1 MKKYKRYSAGF
12 KEQALVK
19 VYSRGNNQSI
29 QSVADELNINLTTL
43 KTWMK
48 QSEQDVNKLAQPK
61 SKRPEDWSPEER
73 LAALQQ
79 TYSLLG
85 VDLNTWC
92 RERGVFVHQLE
103 QWKTDFCSHGDAED
117 QREEARALRALKV
130 EYKSLERELLRK
142 DKALAEAAALLVLQK
157 KFRALLGE
165 RSNDYPRRARASDCF
180 TE

>member
-19 VYSRGNNQSI
+19 VYSRGNNQTI
-29 QSVADELNINLTTL
+29 QSVANELNINLTTL

-48 QSEQDVNKLAQPK
+48 QKEQDVKPAPQK

-79 TYSLLG
+79 SYSLLG
-85 VDLNTWC
+85 EDLNTWC
-92 RERGVFVHQLE
+92 RERGVFIHQLE
-103 QWKTDFCSHGDAED
+103 QWKTDFCSHGDSVD
-117 QREEARALRALKV
+117 KREEARVLRTLK
-130 EYKSLERELLRK
+130 EENQSLERELLRK

-157 KFRALLGE
+157 KFRALLGGE
-165 RSNDYPRRARASDCF
+165 V
-180 TE
+180 E

>member
-19 VYSRGNNQSI
+19 VYGRGHDQSI
-29 QSVADELNINLTTL
+29 QSVANALNINLTTL

-48 QSEQDVNKLAQPK
+48 QKEQDVNKPAQPK

-79 TYSLLG
+79 SYSLLG
-85 VDLNTWC
+85 EDLNAWC
-92 RERGVFVHQLE
+92 REQGIFVHQLE
-103 QWKTDFCSHGDAED
+103 KWKADFCRQGLASEK
-117 QREEARALRALKV
+117 REEARALHTLKA
-130 EYKSLERELLRK
+130 EIHSLERELLRK

-157 KFRALLGE
+157 KFRALLGGE
-165 RSNDYPRRARASDCF
+165 V
-180 TE
+180 E

>member
-19 VYSRGNNQSI
+19 VYSRSNDQSI
-29 QSVADELNINLTTL
+29 QSVANALNINLTTL
-43 KTWMK
+43 KTWMRQK
-48 QSEQDVNKLAQPK
+48 EQDVNKPAPPK

-85 VDLNTWC
+85 EDLNTWC
-92 RERGVFVHQLE
+92 RERGVFIHQLE
-103 QWKTDFCSHGDAED
+103 QWKTDFCSHSDSED
-117 QREEARALRALKV
+117 KREEARVLRTLKA
-130 EYKSLERELLRK
+130 ENHSLERELLRK

-157 KFRALLGE
+157 KFRALLGGE
-165 RSNDYPRRARASDCF
+165 V
-180 TE
+180 E